1 MDKNLSNRKCGDVG
15 IRILETMAPYLW
27 FDTANVTTVNVKGD
41 TVYAKKKG
49 ENATAFQ
56 NPVEGTMTIEAQV
69 LPFRMYA
76 LLGDGTI
83 SAEGVK
89 DVKTTIACT
98 TAGTLTIT
106 AEDGGTVKSGT
117 VFVYPEGYFG
127 VETKAIAGSFTTGT
141 FTATTPADIAVG
153 TSYEVGYIVNKASGV
168 STVSIATDKIPK
180 DYYITMSTDGKAEDG
195 SITVL
200 DITAYKASIQ
210 RNIEMSF
217 SSEGDPQSVT
227 LTFDLLHNKDGKFLD
242 ITEEN
247 DITA

>member
-1 MDKNLSNRKCGDVG
+1 MDKNLSNRMCGDVS
-15 IRILETMAPYLW
+15 IRILETMAPFLW
-27 FDTANVTTVNVKGD
+27 FETANVTTVNLKGD
-41 TVYAKKKG
+41 AVYAKVKG
-49 ENATAFQ
+49 ENTTAYQ

-89 DVKTTIACT
+89 DVKTTITCA

-106 AEDGGTVKSGT
+106 AESGGTVQSGT

-127 VETKAIAGSFTTGT
+127 VEAKAIAGAFATGT
-141 FTATTPADIAVG
+141 FTATVPADIAQG
-153 TSYEVGYIVNKASGV
+153 SKFEVGYIVNMTTGV

-180 DYYITMSTDGKAEDG
+180 DYYITMSTDDKDEFGA
-195 SITVL
+195 ITSVN
-200 DITAYKASIQ
+200 ITAYKASIQ
-210 RNIEMSF
+210 RNLELSF

-227 LTFDLLHNKDGKFLD
+227 LTFDLLHNKDRKFLD
-242 ITEEN
+242 FNEEF